1 MSVIADGL
9 AAILEAEGVSQAH
22 VFGHSLGA
30 AVGHVLVRLC
40 PERVDKL
47 VLDGFGLYT
56 PGHVRFAKLFFKL
69 PFGLLMA
76 YYRRTIN
83 RLMAGADDPEILF
96 WKAYLE
102 ELLTRLH
109 SRETLTAQF
118 RLLIDIFDHA
128 AEYGVFHMVEKP
140 GRVLLILAKDDRG
153 FTPAEREALIES
165 YPGAQVHW
173 FVRGGHLSG
182 FTRREEFNDVLDG
195 FLLGATDREKSI
207 LEPGS

>member
-1 MSVIADGL
+1 MKANLDEEIYKSVPAEQREELSKFRTEHPYKQLTADRVQWEYIASGEGPEAVLILGGAIAMGETAFKTILRLENRFRVLSPSYPSEWKMSAIAEGL

-22 VFGHSLGA
+22 VFGHSFGA
-30 AVGHVLVRLC
+30 AAGHAFVRLC

-69 PFGLLMA
+69 PFGLLIA

-96 WKAYLE
+96 WKAYME

-109 SRETLTAQF
+109 TRETLMA
-118 RLLIDIFDHA
+118 
-128 AEYGVFHMVEKP
+128 
-140 GRVLLILAKDDRG
+140 
-153 FTPAEREALIES
+153 
-165 YPGAQVHW
+165 
-173 FVRGGHLSG
+173 
-182 FTRREEFNDVLDG
+182 N
-195 FLLGATDREKSI
+195 
-207 LEPGS
+207 